1 MPTFCTN
8 MIAILV
14 GPLLLA
20 GTLAAQQLPP
30 SPEVGTNAPATKSKP
45 HKDDGTP
52 SNVLSPSQWRRVD
65 LAVSRALT
73 WLANQ
78 QLADG
83 SFPTLDSGQPGVTS
97 LCTMAFIAHGHVP
110 GKGQYGAR

>member
-1 MPTFCTN
+1 MPKVHLKA
-8 MIAILV
+8 IAILE
-14 GPLLLA
+14 GLLIALPV
-20 GTLAAQQLPP
+20 AAQQP
-30 SPEVGTNAPATKSKP
+30 SQPETAVRAPTSTSKP
-45 HKDDGTP
+45 VNDNAP
-52 SNVLSPSQWRRVD
+52 SNVLSPNQWRRVD

-97 LCTMAFIAHGHVP
+97 LCTMAF
-110 GKGQYGAR
+110 